1 MVILIGNEKI
11 EQVWR
16 VIMSKPTIGFIGLGL
31 MGGNMVENL
40 INRGYDLTIMDLN
53 QDVVDGFVAKGAK
66 QAASA
71 KELAANADIVML
83 ALTTSNIVEKV
94 IYADDGILAGIQ
106 SGAVLIDFGT
116 SIPASTRKIGA
127 DLAAKGVGML
137 DAPLGRTPA
146 HAKDGL
152 LNIMAAGDAET
163 FNKVKPVLDEQGENV
178 FHLGDLGAGHA
189 TKLINNFIGMTTV
202 CAMSQAFAV
211 ADKVGIDKQQLFDIM
226 STGPS
231 NSPFM
236 HFCKNYAVDD
246 NSDLGFSINNAN
258 KDLGYFLEMVN
269 DLGTTSLI
277 AEGSSKNLKAAV
289 EAGLG
294 NGNVPE
300 IFDYFKTLEK

>member
-1 MVILIGNEKI
+1 
-11 EQVWR
+11 
-16 VIMSKPTIGFIGLGL
+16 MSKPTIGFIGLGL

-127 DLAAKGVGML
+127 DLGAKGVGML

-236 HFCKNYAVDD
+236 HFCKNYAVDH

-277 AEGSSKNLKAAV
+277 AEGSSTNLKAAV